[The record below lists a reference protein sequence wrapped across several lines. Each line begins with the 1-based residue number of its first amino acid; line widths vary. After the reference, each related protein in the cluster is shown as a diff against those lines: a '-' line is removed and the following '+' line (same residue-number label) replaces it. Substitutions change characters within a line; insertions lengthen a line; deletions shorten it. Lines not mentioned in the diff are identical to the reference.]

1 MALGKKT
8 GGRKKGS
15 RNKGAGIIKP
25 RSVVPLEILNGKTPL
40 EFLLET
46 MRDESQ
52 ELFIRLDCG
61 KAAAPYLHSR
71 KAQQVEVSGK
81 DGGPIE
87 LSWVES

>member
-1 MALGKKT
+1 MPKPKT
-8 GGRKKGS
+8 GGRKKGTPNAKTKTLEELMRGKS
-15 RNKGAGIIKP
+15 
-25 RSVVPLEILNGKTPL
+25 PLQ
-40 EFLLET
+40 FLLET
-46 MRDESQ
+46 MRDETK